1 MENDFQKNLKRFM
14 EEKDIT
20 QRELAEII
28 GVSDVRM
35 NKIMTEE
42 VPLRPL
48 EIVNMLLYFDCKQ
61 TELFGNIF
69 DGYFDDLSKLEDL

>member
-1 MENDFQKNLKRFM
+1 MENEFQKNLKRFM

-20 QRELAEII
+20 QRELAHLI

-35 NKIMTEE
+35 SKIMTED

-48 EIVNMLLYFDCKQ
+48 EILNMLLYFDCKK
-61 TELFGNIF
+61 TELFGNIY
-69 DGYFDDLSKLEDL
+69 DGYFDD

>member
-1 MENDFQKNLKRFM
+1 MENEFQKNLKRFM

-35 NKIMTEE
+35 SKIMTQD
-42 VPLRPL
+42 VSLRPL
-48 EIVNMLLYFDCKQ
+48 EILNMLIYFDCKQ
-61 TELFGNIF
+61 TELLGKTF
-69 DGYFDDLSKLEDL
+69 DGYFEKFD